1 MPFKKPKKKPVLI
14 VAVVVGLLILGGLS
28 WYYFSSIKNRVTQE
42 DIDGLRVEIQQLMSR
57 QKYSEVESILS
68 AYIDEHPNMPAEYKY
83 EVFTFLAGNYV
94 NLKNFQAAYDWYK
107 KAESVDP
114 DGLRYGNALGIAQ
127 TAQALGNTQVAIEY
141 YKKTIEI
148 AKTDP
153 NPVNDTFI
161 PSYERIIQVLEDP
174 NLTSEFSKNS
184 STGIVD
190 PSAPD
195 DIKQGIPLQ

>member
-1 MPFKKPKKKPVLI
+1 MPFKKPKKKLLLL
-14 VAVVVGLLILGGLS
+14 ALTVVSLLLLGALS
-28 WYYFSSIKNRVTQE
+28 WYYFYSVKNRVTQE

-57 QKYSEVESILS
+57 QKYTEVESMLT
-68 AYIDEHPNMPAEYKY
+68 AYIDEHPNMPPQHKY
-83 EVFTFLAGNYV
+83 EVYTFLAGNYLA
-94 NLKNFQAAYDWYK
+94 LKNFQAAYDWYK

-127 TAQALGNTQVAIEY
+127 TAQALGDTKVAIEY

-153 NPVNDTFI
+153 NSVNDTFI
-161 PSYERIIQVLEDP
+161 PSYERTIQVLEDP
-174 NLTSEFSKNS
+174 NLSTEFSNDS

-190 PSAPD
+190 PNAPD
-195 DIKQGIPLQ
+195 DIKKGMPQ